1 MSTSITICLVIF
13 ALMII
18 GFIAGKT
25 PMPLTALT
33 AMLLLVIT
41 GCLDTS
47 SMLSCIGN
55 TTVITIAS
63 MFVIAAGLNRT
74 QVVKKVSGLVQ
85 KISGDSF
92 SKGLL
97 CYCIVTAMLA
107 QVLPSAILVFSIAY
121 PLVIGF
127 CKRMSV
133 SPSKA
138 IFSVA
143 LVATCTVSIV
153 PFGTGATFYIN
164 ANTLMETYGI
174 TGYSM
179 GMFDTMK
186 AKLPM
191 MIVVILYAGLLAPRF
206 APDKGEVVTTQKG
219 RTMAE
224 QTPLD
229 PVHEVL
235 GYGIF
240 AVVILGLIFN
250 QYLPLASWQICM
262 IGALVTVLSGVLS
275 EQEALASLRWQVIF
289 LYIGNLAMGKA
300 LVATGAGDLIGDALA
315 SLLGNNP
322 SNYVIGLAFYL
333 VPFIAT
339 QFMSNLSTTTA
350 LEPIVFMTCA
360 SMGINPIGPFI
371 LNGAGALTALW
382 TPAAA
387 PTVPLMMGIGGYDQR
402 DLIKMCWL
410 PTIIICVMSV
420 GWTMTIF
427 PA

>member
-13 ALMII
+13 ALMIV

-41 GCLDTS
+41 GCLDTN

-74 QVVKKVSGLVQ
+74 QMVKKVSGLVQ

-191 MIVVILYAGLLAPRF
+191 MIVVVLYAGLLAPKF

-219 RTMAE
+219 RTIAE

-229 PVHEVL
+229 PIHEIL

-262 IGALVTVLSGVLS
+262 VGALVTVLTGVLN

-315 SLLGNNP
+315 SLLGSNP
-322 SNYVIGLAFYL
+322 SNYVIGLAFYM

-410 PTIIICVMSV
+410 PTIIICTLAV